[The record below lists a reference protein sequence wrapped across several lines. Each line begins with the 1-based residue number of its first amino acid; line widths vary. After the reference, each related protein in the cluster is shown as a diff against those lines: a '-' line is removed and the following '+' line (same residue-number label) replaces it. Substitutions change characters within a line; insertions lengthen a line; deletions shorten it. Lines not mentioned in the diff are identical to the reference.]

1 MMSRWASFAIGF
13 LLALF
18 PLFCF
23 GKQPA
28 PGSEAAMSGLRGP
41 VQSVLTEIFIY
52 RDSAERTPVMSERS
66 IYDHT
71 GYETELYKYDSRGVL
86 RSHTVYTRDGTHLV
100 KTETIN
106 PSSKDK
112 SVQKFDSN
120 SAVTE
125 SDTYDSNGVPTAQSS
140 NNASA
145 KTERSSV
152 SRARSADGSASTF
165 ERFGDGSFKEST
177 AKADGTTI
185 AHFHSPNVDWRQ
197 VTDSYNRSLD
207 YVEEPSGGKY
217 LRISSRYDKAG
228 RETENATYDRSGKL
242 QGETTFQYPHE
253 DKNGNWTEQQ
263 IWAETGSKAAQLL
276 QVTHRTITYY
286 RNPDNG
292 ER

>member
-1 MMSRWASFAIGF
+1 MSRWASFVIGF

-23 GKQPA
+23 GEQAA
-28 PGSEAAMSGLRGP
+28 PGSEAATSGLRGP

-52 RDSAERTPVMSERS
+52 RDNGEKTPVMSERS

-71 GYETELYKYDSRGVL
+71 GHETELYEYDSRGAL

-100 KTETIN
+100 KTETTN
-106 PSSKDK
+106 PSSKQK
-112 SVQKFDSN
+112 SVQRFDSHG
-120 SAVTE
+120 AATE
-125 SDTYDSNGVPTAQSS
+125 SDTYDINGVLTAKSS
-140 NNASA
+140 DDASA
-145 KTERSSV
+145 KTEGSSV
-152 SRARSADGSASTF
+152 SRGRSSDGSASTF
-165 ERFGDGSFKEST
+165 ERFGDGSFKECT
-177 AKADGTTI
+177 VKADGTTI
-185 AHFHSPNVDWRQ
+185 VHFHSPNVDWRQ

-242 QGETTFQYPHE
+242 QGETTFQYPQE

-263 IWAETGSKAAQLL
+263 IWAKTDSKAAQLL
-276 QVTHRTITYY
+276 QVTHRSITYY